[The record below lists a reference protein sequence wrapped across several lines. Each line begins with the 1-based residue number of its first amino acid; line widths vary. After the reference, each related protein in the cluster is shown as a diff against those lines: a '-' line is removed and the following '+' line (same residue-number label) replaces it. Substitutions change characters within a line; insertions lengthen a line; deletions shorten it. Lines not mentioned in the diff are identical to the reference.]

1 MLMTKQQVLESVAN
15 RLGVDFLSKTRI
27 TEVMYY
33 RHAITFVLHRNAGF
47 NLSDIGRMIGK
58 THGTVINSVK
68 VVTNLLDAKD
78 TLMVRIHEEVYLT
91 LKDVLGQRFKGDVEY
106 LDMAKEIVALIK
118 EKDPYFGSSEYSTK
132 RILSFV
138 RREMVNQRKEQEL
151 V

>member
-1 MLMTKQQVLESVAN
+1 MT
-15 RLGVDFLSKTRI
+15 
-27 TEVMYY
+27 
-33 RHAITFVLHRNAGF
+33 
-47 NLSDIGRMIGK
+47 
-58 THGTVINSVK
+58 
-68 VVTNLLDAKD
+68 
-78 TLMVRIHEEVYLT
+78 RIHEEVYLT